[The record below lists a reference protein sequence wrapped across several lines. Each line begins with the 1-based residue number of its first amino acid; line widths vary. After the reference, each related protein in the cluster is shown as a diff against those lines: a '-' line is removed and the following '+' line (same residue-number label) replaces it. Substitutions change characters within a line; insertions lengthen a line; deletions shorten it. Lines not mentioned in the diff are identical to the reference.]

1 MNQVAIQKQ
10 DAPKEIKLHEDIE
23 QRTAQFHAAL
33 PAHIPVERFK
43 RVLMTALGNNPTLV
57 RADRRTMFMSAMKA
71 AQDGLLPNGIEGALV
86 IYKTKVKDGSGGEQW
101 VDAVQWMPM
110 IAGIRKKVRNSGEIS
125 TWEVHA
131 VYSKDEFDYMLGDEP
146 RIHHKP
152 ILGGDRGDLIAA
164 YSIATLKT
172 GEKSREIMSAQEIRN
187 IWKTSSKNKD
197 KSGNPTGPWK
207 DHEAEMFRK
216 TVARRH
222 SKVLPMSTDLDDL
235 MRRDD
240 ALYNMTPATDNNIT
254 LPPVADTP
262 RPKLADFLPEAVAN
276 EQVDEDGV
284 IIEKEQNRPASTQG
298 DDEKVAALDP
308 ASEGAATDSRTMK
321 EKAFA
326 EGQSHAGEGRSLR
339 AMPPLYREDE
349 VLSDAYAEGFNSN
362 VVSA

>member
-1 MNQVAIQKQ
+1 
-10 DAPKEIKLHEDIE
+10 
-23 QRTAQFHAAL
+23 
-33 PAHIPVERFK
+33 
-43 RVLMTALGNNPTLV
+43 
-57 RADRRTMFMSAMKA
+57 MKA

-86 IYKTKVKDGSGGEQW
+86 IYKTKIKDGGGEQW

-152 ILGGDRGDLIAA
+152 ALGGDRGDLIAA

-172 GEKSREIMSAQEIRN
+172 GEKSREIMSAQEIRRV
-187 IWKTSSKNKD
+187 WSTSSKNKD

-235 MRRDD
+235 IRRDD
-240 ALYNMTPATDNNIT
+240 ALYDMSPAKDNNIT
-254 LPPVADTP
+254 LPPAEAP
-262 RPKLADFLPEAVAN
+262 RPQLSDFNTQIPAETSAQNDGTPPAT

-284 IIEKEQNRPASTQG
+284 VT
-298 DDEKVAALDP
+298 DEY
-308 ASEGAATDSRTMK
+308 G
-321 EKAFA
+321 
-326 EGQSHAGEGRSLR
+326 
-339 AMPPLYREDE
+339 PP
-349 VLSDAYAEGFNSN
+349 DAYSDGEAARVAGKAKTDIPTHIKSFPHLLSAWEEGYE
-362 VVSA
+362 SAGA

>member
-1 MNQVAIQKQ
+1 MNQVATQ
-10 DAPKEIKLHEDIE
+10 PKPSTSLSLHEDINSRTE
-23 QRTAQFHAAL
+23 QFRAAL

-43 RVLMTALGNNPTLV
+43 RVLLTALSNNPTLV
-57 RADRRTMFMSAMKA
+57 HADRRTLFNSMMKA

-86 IYKTKVKDGSGGEQW
+86 IYKTKIKDGNGGEQW

-110 IAGIRKKVRNSGEIS
+110 VAGIRKKVRNSGEIS

-152 ILGGDRGDLIAA
+152 ALGGDRGDLIAA

-172 GEKSREIMSAQEIRN
+172 GEKSREIMSAQEIRHV
-187 IWKTSSKNKD
+187 WRTSSKNKD
-197 KSGNPTGPWK
+197 KQNNPTGPWK

-240 ALYNMTPATDNNIT
+240 ALYDMRPSKDNNVT
-254 LPPVADTP
+254 LPPAEAP
-262 RPKLADFLPEAVAN
+262 RPLLSDFNTKPPVETRAGHDEPAPAPD
-276 EQVDEDGV
+276 EQITEDGEV
-284 IIEKEQNRPASTQG
+284 VPY
-298 DDEKVAALDP
+298 
-308 ASEGAATDSRTMK
+308 GAADAYSDGQA
-321 EKAFA
+321 AFA
-326 EGQSHAGEGRSLR
+326 AGR
-339 AMPPLYREDE
+339 AKSDIPPNITAFPNLIEAWESGYD
-349 VLSDAYAEGFNSN
+349 SGAEE
-362 VVSA
+362 